1 MGRKRGTKLEGEKK
15 KKTKNFFP
23 PKHEK
28 RNYCY
33 RNCIHMENLATNL
46 TNFLAFQP
54 VRSPKARLHWLQF
67 VSTKPTFRTVQEKAI
82 PFTLKLR
89 GAVYN

>member
-1 MGRKRGTKLEGEKK
+1 MGRKRGTKLEKK
-15 KKTKNFFP
+15 EIKLNNFFS

-33 RNCIHMENLATNL
+33 NNCIHMENLATSL
-46 TNFLAFQP
+46 KNFLAFQP

-67 VSTKPTFRTVQEKAI
+67 VSTEPTLRTVQKKAI